1 MPFRLLY
8 VQVRPVGEGPMYKS
22 FSLVRIFLRR
32 VLVVLVG
39 VLTFP
44 VMIFLPV
51 DKRSRFYSYLHRYWL
66 KISTKP
72 VWLEEVE
79 HGPHDLY

>member
-1 MPFRLLY
+1 
-8 VQVRPVGEGPMYKS
+8 MYKS

-79 HGPHDLY
+79 HGPP

>member
-1 MPFRLLY
+1 
-8 VQVRPVGEGPMYKS
+8 MYKS